1 MTVLRCGHPHRS
13 LLLPSLLRWRVVVGE
28 RGERDELGG
37 GSLEVRG
44 GDGEVGDG
52 NVLAGMEDEGRGER
66 ATIDLK
72 QVGGGELREGSKGVK
87 VWFRFEA
94 ELEKSMHGYYK
105 SEGDADETGKKP
117 VCEYSRERLSSGGS
131 FELSESVAGYQRCEN
146 DHVVKNTHTGF
157 FPVSS
162 ASPSLL

>member
-1 MTVLRCGHPHRS
+1 MVIRTDLYSSPPSYAGES
-13 LLLPSLLRWRVVVGE
+13 LVTLDIKETTSTLVFHAGKNVSITHLAISSSDLKTTSTQLVPLSALSY
-28 RGERDELGG
+28 DEV
-37 GSLEVRG
+37 S
-44 GDGEVGDG
+44 
-52 NVLAGMEDEGRGER
+52 ER

-117 VCEYSRERLSSGGS
+117 V
-131 FELSESVAGYQRCEN
+131 
-146 DHVVKNTHTGF
+146 
-157 FPVSS
+157 
-162 ASPSLL
+162 